1 MIRLS
6 KENMRLWL
14 PPATIFFVI
23 LLFIFSVFWLPNS
36 FDDPSGRIVTIPRGS
51 SFKAA
56 IDSLNSAGAIRSG
69 FTFKVAGRLLGYTK
83 SIKVGKYLFHSGV
96 SNTTILQDL
105 QEGKSRMILPVSIPE
120 GRRIVGIARRF
131 SADLGI
137 DSAKFV
143 SICRDSDYVRHRGF
157 EVGSLEGY
165 LMPETYNFYWQTDEK
180 EIVDQLVDGFKQFYV
195 DSLRKRQEELKMTMH
210 EVLTLASIVEGESG
224 IDEERPM
231 IAGVYWN
238 RLKRRMKLEA
248 DPTIQYVLPGGPRR
262 LLNRDLKFKSPYNT
276 YLNYGLPPGPINNP
290 GKKAILATLYP
301 EKHQYLFFVATG
313 VGGHRFSRTF
323 TEHQKAAK
331 AYRRARREV
340 EKQMKLSNGLTNKG

>member
-14 PPATIFFVI
+14 PPATIILVI
-23 LLFIFSVFWLPNS
+23 LLFIYSVFWLPNS
-36 FDDPSGRIVTIPRGS
+36 FDDPSGRVVTVPRGS
-51 SFKAA
+51 SFKAVM
-56 IDSLNSAGAIRSG
+56 DSLNSAGVIRSS

-105 QEGKSRMILPVSIPE
+105 QEGKSRMILPVAIPE

-131 SADLGI
+131 SAELGI

-143 SICRDSDYVRHRGF
+143 SICRDSDLVRRQGF
-157 EVGSLEGY
+157 EAGSLEGY

-180 EIVDQLVDGFKQFYV
+180 DIIDQMIEGFKQFYV
-195 DSLRKRQEELKMTMH
+195 DSLRKRQEELKMTTL

-224 IDEERPM
+224 IDGERPM

-248 DPTIQYVLPGGPRR
+248 DPTIQYVLPDGPRR

-313 VGGHRFSRTF
+313 VGGHRFSKNF
-323 TEHQKAAK
+323 TEHQKAAR

>member
-14 PPATIFFVI
+14 PPAAIFFVI
-23 LLFIFSVFWLPNS
+23 LLFIYSVFWLPNS
-36 FDDPSGRIVTIPRGS
+36 FDDPSGRVVTVPRGS
-51 SFKAA
+51 SFRAVM
-56 IDSLNSAGAIRSG
+56 DSLNSAGVIRSS
-69 FTFKVAGRLLGYTK
+69 FTLKVAGRLLGYTK

-105 QEGKSRMILPVSIPE
+105 QEGKSRMILPVAIPE

-131 SADLGI
+131 SVELGI

-143 SICRDSDYVRHRGF
+143 SICRDSDFVRGQGF
-157 EVGSLEGY
+157 EAGTLEGY

-180 EIVDQLVDGFKQFYV
+180 DIIDQMIEGFKQFYV
-195 DSLRKRQEELKMTMH
+195 DSLRKRQEEMKMTTL
-210 EVLTLASIVEGESG
+210 EVLTFASIVEGESG
-224 IDEERPM
+224 IDGERPM

-248 DPTIQYVLPGGPRR
+248 DPTIQYVLPDGPRR

-276 YLNYGLPPGPINNP
+276 YLNYGLPPGPISNP

-313 VGGHRFSRTF
+313 VGGHRFSKTF
-323 TEHQKAAK
+323 TEHQKAAR

>member
-6 KENMRLWL
+6 RENMKWWL
-14 PPATIFFVI
+14 PPAVIIFMVF
-23 LLFIFSVFWLPNS
+23 LFAYVVFWFPNT
-36 FDDPSGRIVTIPRGS
+36 FDGASGKIVTVPRGS

-56 IDSLNSAGAIRSG
+56 IDSLNSAGVIRSG
-69 FTFKVAGRLLGYTK
+69 FTFKIAGRLLGSTK

-105 QEGKSRMILPVSIPE
+105 QEGKSRMILPVAIPE

-131 SADLGI
+131 SAELGI

-143 SICRDSDYVRHRGF
+143 SICRDSAYVRQQGF
-157 EVGSLEGY
+157 EVGTLEGY

-180 EIVDQLVDGFKQFYV
+180 EIVDQMVDGFKQFYV
-195 DSLRKRQEELKMTMH
+195 DSLRKRQEELKMTTH

-224 IDEERPM
+224 IDGERPM

-248 DPTIQYVLPGGPRR
+248 DPTIQYVLPDGPRR
-262 LLNRDLKFKSPYNT
+262 LFHRDLRLKSPYNT
-276 YLNYGLPPGPINNP
+276 YLKYGLPPGPINNP

-301 EKHQYLFFVATG
+301 EKHQYLYFVATG
-313 VGGHRFSRTF
+313 VGGHRFSKNF
-323 TEHQKAAK
+323 TEHQKAAR